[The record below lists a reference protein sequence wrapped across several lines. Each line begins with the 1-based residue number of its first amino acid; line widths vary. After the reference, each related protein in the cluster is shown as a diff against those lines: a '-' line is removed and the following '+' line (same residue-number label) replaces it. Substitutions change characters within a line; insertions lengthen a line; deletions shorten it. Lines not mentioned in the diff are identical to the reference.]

1 MKVIEDNFEFS
12 KDAHSLEFTKDALL
26 LVGRV
31 ETDEISDEIEA
42 MIRASGVTF
51 IRLKAPVASRNY
63 PPDLYK
69 SIRIQ
74 DYLDKR
80 VYTEEF
86 RVRQR
91 WFEDRAHVQKFL
103 EEWDRRFTLFFHC
116 AFERVAFEAG
126 HPDDVLDEM
135 AAWLRLPKIVLRMHR
150 DRKTDEEWNRIA
162 VSTTGRRAAAR
173 TDSSATARRTTMT
186 RRASRLRHENI
197 SPDTAR
203 NA

>member
-1 MKVIEDNFEFS
+1 MRVIEDNFEFS
-12 KDAHSLEFTKDALL
+12 KDAHNLEFTKDTILL
-26 LVGRV
+26 AGRV
-31 ETDEISDEIEA
+31 ETDEISDEIES
-42 MIRASGVTF
+42 MVVASGVPF
-51 IRLKAPVASRNY
+51 IRLKAPVASRTY

-91 WFEDRAHVQKFL
+91 WFDDRTHVQKFL

-162 VSTTGRRAAAR
+162 VSAIEK
-173 TDSSATARRTTMT
+173 MT
-186 RRASRLRHENI
+186 RRLEQSE
-197 SPDTAR
+197 
-203 NA
+203 